1 MCSKV
6 DGKIR
11 RTRRRNYST
20 ASTFFIKLNEKSRHD
35 EAVVDERVRE
45 RSEGRAQNPF

>member
-11 RTRRRNYST
+11 RIRRNYST

-35 EAVVDERVRE
+35 EAVVDERVR
-45 RSEGRAQNPF
+45 GQGTNPF